1 MTRAKITAKPV
12 LPASK
17 EKSKENEDQTNE
29 KNPIQIPEKPLNQKA
44 AEHAKIRLAEIFQKY
59 FKTEIFK
66 QIKPIKIA
74 NIEFGKYYFEC
85 AQGALTF

>member
-1 MTRAKITAKPV
+1 MTRAKITAKSV

-17 EKSKENEDQTNE
+17 EKNKENEDQTNG

-44 AEHAKIRLAEIFQKY
+44 AEHAKIWLAEIFQKY